1 MERNIEIR
9 MRHWVYVDQVKFF
22 GTGRYELLQRIAET
36 GSISQAAKD
45 MGLSYKKAW
54 AMVDAMN
61 TLGKNPYVVTQK
73 GGSKGG
79 GTVVTDTGK
88 KVLEAYKKLTDKL
101 LAVVAAEKELLEV
114 V

>member
-1 MERNIEIR
+1 
-9 MRHWVYVDQVKFF
+9 
-22 GTGRYELLQRIAET
+22 
-36 GSISQAAKD
+36 
-45 MGLSYKKAW
+45 
-54 AMVDAMN
+54 
-61 TLGKNPYVVTQK
+61 VVTQK

-79 GTVVTDTGK
+79 GTVVTETGK